1 MSASPGVDPRSL
13 LAFGLTIVSGVM
25 VALQSRINGEL
36 GLALGDG
43 YVAALFSF
51 SSGLL
56 LLTLVMAFNPRAR
69 AGLRTVREEITAG
82 RLPWWAVTGG
92 VGGGF
97 LVLTQGLSA
106 GILGVA
112 LFTIAVVTG
121 QAFGAMAI
129 DTRGWFG
136 ILRVRL
142 TTLRVLGALL
152 TITGAVIAL
161 DLSSGALD
169 GVVLAFVLPVLAGFG
184 TGYQQ
189 AVNGRI
195 KRLAGSALTATFLNF
210 SIGTALLAVITAV
223 SLPFTGGPSAL
234 PDQWWLWTGGI
245 VGTVFIAIQAT
256 TVGMIGVLGLG
267 VSIVTGQLL
276 GSILLDLV
284 APVASSDIHPV
295 TIVGALITLL
305 GSVLVSVGRKT

>member
-1 MSASPGVDPRSL
+1 MSTRPGFEPRYA
-13 LAFGLTIVSGVM
+13 LAFVLSIITGGM
-25 VALQSRINGEL
+25 VAVQSRINGEL

-51 SSGLL
+51 SSGFLV
-56 LLTLVMAFNPRAR
+56 LTVAMAANPKAR
-69 AGLRTVREEITAG
+69 AGFRIIRDDLVAG

-112 LFTIAVVTG
+112 LFTVAVVTG
-121 QAFGAMAI
+121 QAFGAVVI

-142 TTLRVLGALL
+142 TSLRVIGAIL
-152 TITGAVIAL
+152 TVVGAVVAL
-161 DLSSGALD
+161 DFSSGSLE
-169 GVVLAFVLPVLAGFG
+169 GITLAFVLPMLAGLG

-195 KRLAGSALTATFLNF
+195 KRLAGSAVAATFVNF
-210 SIGTALLAVITAV
+210 AAGTIALAVITAV
-223 SLPFTGGPSAL
+223 ALPFTGGPSAL
-234 PDQWWLWTGGI
+234 PDTWWVWTGGL

-256 TVGMIGVLGLG
+256 TVGIIGVLGLG
-267 VSIVTGQLL
+267 VSLVTGQLL
-276 GSILLDLV
+276 GSIALDVLV
-284 APVASSDIHPV
+284 PVAASGLSPATVI
-295 TIVGALITLL
+295 GAFITLV
-305 GSVLVSVGRKT
+305 GSVLVSLGRRT

>member
-1 MSASPGVDPRSL
+1 MSASPGVDPRYL
-13 LAFGLTIVSGVM
+13 LAFGLSIVSGVM

-51 SSGLL
+51 SSGFVVLS
-56 LLTLVMAFNPRAR
+56 LVMAFNARAR
-69 AGLRTVREEITAG
+69 DGLRTVREEISAG
-82 RLPWWAVTGG
+82 RLPWWSVTGG

-136 ILRVRL
+136 TLRVRL
-142 TTLRVLGALL
+142 TTLRALGALL

-161 DLSSGALD
+161 DLSSGALE

-210 SIGTALLAVITAV
+210 SVGTALLAVLTAV

-256 TVGMIGVLGLG
+256 TVGIIGVLGLG

-276 GSILLDLV
+276 GSIVLDLV